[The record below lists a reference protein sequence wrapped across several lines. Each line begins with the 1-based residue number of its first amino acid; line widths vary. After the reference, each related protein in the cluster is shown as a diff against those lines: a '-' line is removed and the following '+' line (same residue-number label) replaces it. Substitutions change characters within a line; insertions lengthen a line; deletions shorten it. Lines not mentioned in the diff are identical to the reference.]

1 MGKVT
6 THARKNIGE
15 NQLKKKTVNAENV
28 WENFTEHAKSVRLS
42 NDG

>member
-15 NQLKKKTVNAENV
+15 NQLKKKKTVNAENL
-28 WENFTEHAKSVRLS
+28 WENFTEHARV
-42 NDG
+42 

>member
-15 NQLKKKTVNAENV
+15 NQLKKKQYMQRMCG
-28 WENFTEHAKSVRLS
+28 KILLS
-42 NDG
+42 MQECEVE